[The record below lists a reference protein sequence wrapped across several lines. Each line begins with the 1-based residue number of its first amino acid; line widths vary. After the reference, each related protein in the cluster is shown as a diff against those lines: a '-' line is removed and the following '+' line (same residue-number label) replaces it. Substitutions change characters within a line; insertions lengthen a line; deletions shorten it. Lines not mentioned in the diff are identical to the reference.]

1 MFNGTV
7 EAAGFPDSFF
17 DVVRLSTVLE
27 HLPNPRTTFDE
38 IYRILRPDG
47 LVYVK
52 VPNTQNLV
60 FRLFGE
66 KLVRARR
73 AAPCDFLFAEDFT
86 DACGTCGVYHT
97 GPGFFRWVL

>member
-1 MFNGTV
+1 VFT
-7 EAAGFPDSFF
+7 ARLRLLFSDSFF
-17 DVVRLSTVLE
+17 DVVHLSTVLE

-97 GPGFFRWVL
+97 GPGFFRWPL